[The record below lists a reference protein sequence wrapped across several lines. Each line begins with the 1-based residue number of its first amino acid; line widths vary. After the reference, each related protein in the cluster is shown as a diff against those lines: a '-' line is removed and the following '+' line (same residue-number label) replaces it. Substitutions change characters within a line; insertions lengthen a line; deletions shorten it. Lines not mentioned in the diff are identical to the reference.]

1 MQVYR
6 HIPLLSTQSRE
17 DRSLTTVTNIIRDK
31 YRTLPGVTCEEMI
44 QGYIPSPRIY
54 ITTSPIISPR
64 ERQPRF
70 INLPIEIRRPDYCN
84 LCLTDHNTGSAWI
97 RFNERRVE
105 ELQKRIDLMLQID
118 DNEEAELLLS
128 SLTYPTSTVTE
139 RIDDILMTRPKYRYP
154 LVYYP
159 DRIGMFLTLIKQ
171 G

>member
-1 MQVYR
+1 M
-6 HIPLLSTQSRE
+6 LSTQSRE